1 MALFILANSVLGAE
15 KFTFADALIN
25 LPTQKTDSNSNVNTG
40 KSAPSVEP
48 KSNPNYGPQLYISTA
63 SPFLTSER
71 SSVSSP
77 PNHIPNYAR
86 YIPISPKSS
95 YSLKNALLNNMSY
108 SIHESI
114 LDSRVIDS
122 NDVYFDPPA
131 FEEEDIPDATQLI
144 ESIIKSYLADNTLT
158 PNERTTTTEAPSL
171 EFLSFSFED
180 EYDDV
185 VRSKVKREDARPS
198 EVR

>member
-1 MALFILANSVLGAE
+1 
-15 KFTFADALIN
+15 
-25 LPTQKTDSNSNVNTG
+25 
-40 KSAPSVEP
+40 
-48 KSNPNYGPQLYISTA
+48 
-63 SPFLTSER
+63 
-71 SSVSSP
+71 
-77 PNHIPNYAR
+77 
-86 YIPISPKSS
+86 
-95 YSLKNALLNNMSY
+95 MSY

-144 ESIIKSYLADNTLT
+144 ESIIKSYLADNTLI

-171 EFLSFSFED
+171 DFLSYSFED